1 MKYSVLGFSQ
11 ERVLSLQEEIIDPNN
26 GKSKVIRIDANDL
39 LILRDIADFMNRRN
53 VIKYV
58 IDEKTFFNVKYSTI
72 IEDLPILNLKQQ
84 ALSDRL
90 NKLCHFGL
98 LEKAVVKNQSGSY
111 TAFRIGKKY
120 EECVYD
126 NSYGTSIQI
135 HSHKYSNTSAKVAE
149 YKCNNN
155 IILNN
160 SSTINSTTKE
170 EDTNVSSKKNDYQAI
185 VDCWNEYNGTKLGK
199 VNKLTE
205 KRKKTIKKQIDDN
218 GITQEQ
224 LMLFF
229 KTLPYAD
236 SWLYNPNKQH
246 STWQP
251 DFDWWM
257 ANTNGWL
264 TKGLEGKVHKENIN
278 IFERIMSGE
287 SSVSYN
293 PQGHSIWFDENT
305 QSYWSDDNFYYGVIF
320 DGYTDDNR
328 PDGATITL
336 NNARGV
342 ITWNSLTKKW
352 EKQ

>member
-1 MKYSVLGFSQ
+1 MRYSILGFSQ
-11 ERVLSLQEEIIDPNN
+11 EQVLSLQEEIIDPNN

-126 NSYGTSIQI
+126 NSYGTSTQI
-135 HSHKYSNTSAKVAE
+135 HLHKYSNTSAKVAE

-170 EDTNVSSKKNDYQAI
+170 EDTNVSTKKDDLFEECWKSYNRKGSKKNAYKRWQ
-185 VDCWNEYNGTKLGK
+185 
-199 VNKLTE
+199 KLTDNDKQMVKIHIPFYIQSNDRKYLKDFE
-205 KRKKTIKKQIDDN
+205 GYLNGRYFENVVYDKRGCLLFDPERNKSTNYTPQAFNIDWSETKKCYRLY
-218 GITQEQ
+218 GI
-224 LMLFF
+224 
-229 KTLPYAD
+229 YD
-236 SWLYNPNKQH
+236 
-246 STWQP
+246 
-251 DFDWWM
+251 
-257 ANTNGWL
+257 G
-264 TKGLEGKVHKENIN
+264 GNI
-278 IFERIMSGE
+278 
-287 SSVSYN
+287 Y
-293 PQGHSIWFDENT
+293 
-305 QSYWSDDNFYYGVIF
+305 
-320 DGYTDDNR
+320 DGYDDDDR
-328 PDGATITL
+328 PNGAKIML
-336 NNARGV
+336 SNAQGFIV
-342 ITWNSLTKKW
+342 WNSETKKW
-352 EKQ
+352 EHEQGY